1 MSYTAEERETIFRMD
16 DAEPEVIH
24 IYTAQRKMITKLL
37 RNPLFTTTKT
47 ETESDGRV
55 IGLTG
60 SMPSKMLSLRTKTTV
75 KTGAGNTDGLKRWR
89 EQNEKSAQK

>member
-1 MSYTAEERETIFRMD
+1 MAYSPEERETIIQMD
-16 DAEPEVIH
+16 DAQPEMMH

-60 SMPSKMLSLRTKTTV
+60 TLISKALTLRTKEIKSTN
-75 KTGAGNTDGLKRWR
+75 TGESLKRWK
-89 EQNEKSAQK
+89 ESQEVK

>member
-1 MSYTAEERETIFRMD
+1 MSYTPEERETIIRMD
-16 DAEPEVIH
+16 DSEPEIMH

-60 SMPSKMLSLRTKTTV
+60 TLISKCLTIRTKQV
-75 KTGAGNTDGLKRWR
+75 KNTNGGESLKKWR
-89 EQNEKSAQK
+89 ESQEGKQ

>member
-1 MSYTAEERETIFRMD
+1 MSYTPEERETIIRTD
-16 DAEPEVIH
+16 DAQPDVLH
-24 IYTAQRKMITKLL
+24 IYTAQRKMISKLL

-60 SMPSKMLSLRTKTTV
+60 TLDSKLLTLRTK
-75 KTGAGNTDGLKRWR
+75 KATGGNGEHLKRWR
-89 EQNEKSAQK
+89 ESQEASNERV

>member
-1 MSYTAEERETIFRMD
+1 MAYSPEERETIIQMD
-16 DAEPEVIH
+16 DAQPEIMH

-55 IGLTG
+55 IALTG
-60 SMPSKMLSLRTKTTV
+60 TLISKALTLRTKEIKSTQ
-75 KTGAGNTDGLKRWR
+75 TGESLKRWK
-89 EQNEKSAQK
+89 ESQEVK